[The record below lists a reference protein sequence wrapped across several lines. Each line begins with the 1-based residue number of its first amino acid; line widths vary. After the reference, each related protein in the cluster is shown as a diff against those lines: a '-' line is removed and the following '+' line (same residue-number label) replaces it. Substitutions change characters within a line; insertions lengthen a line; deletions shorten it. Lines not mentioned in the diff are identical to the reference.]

1 MTIKQRTL
9 KLEDAEHLCKWAE
22 MFLIF
27 WGEWHSYTEIEDD
40 ALHYLVEHSFSI
52 ILPNVKSLS
61 PKQKKIISEYKK
73 GILQIGDIMM
83 NRD

>member
-1 MTIKQRTL
+1 MKQRTL
-9 KLEDAEHLCKWAE
+9 KLEDAEQLCDCAE
-22 MFLIF
+22 MFRIF

-40 ALHYLVEHSFSI
+40 ALQYLVKHSFSI

-73 GILQIGDIMM
+73 GLLQIGDIMM
-83 NRD
+83 NED